1 MRFMDSDRCIEEKE
15 GKLIADFFKEK
26 GEEYFRG
33 LERDFVERGH
43 EATGCVVACGG
54 GMVSVAGMMELLKER
69 GVVITLAANLET
81 ILKRVVHRD
90 TRPLLNVENKEDV
103 VRELLGKREKV
114 YLTSG
119 NVVVTDGR
127 TLNDIVK
134 HVQRVYADRVK
145 PRRSVCS

>member
-1 MRFMDSDRCIEEKE
+1 
-15 GKLIADFFKEK
+15 
-26 GEEYFRG
+26 
-33 LERDFVERGH
+33 
-43 EATGCVVACGG
+43 
-54 GMVSVAGMMELLKER
+54 MVSVTGMMELLKER